1 MNTFYLVR
9 HAEGNLTLDE
19 NRPLSERGHLDAKQA
34 AEILLKYPISVIY
47 SSPYLRARQT
57 IAPLSSRLEI
67 DVQSEPDLCERKLN
81 DGQAVDFLKAVEA
94 TWEDFSFAHPGGESN
109 SAAQQRGVGV
119 LSRVDQR
126 HQEDH
131 IVISTHGNLLALTL
145 NHFEP
150 SIDFNF
156 WKSMTFPDIYKLNI
170 NADGQPVIH
179 RLWDG
184 D

>member
-9 HAEGNLTLDE
+9 HADVVWTPDE
-19 NRPLSERGHLDAKQA
+19 NRSLSECGHQDAKRA
-34 AEILLKYPISVIY
+34 AEILLKFPISVIY

-57 IAPLSSRLEI
+57 IAPLSSHLEI
-67 DVQSEPDLCERKLN
+67 DVQSEPDLRERRMSE
-81 DGQAVDFLKAVEA
+81 GQIPDFLKVIEA
-94 TWEDFSFAHPGGESN
+94 TWEDFSFAYPGGESN
-109 SAAQQRGVGV
+109 SAAQQRGVAV
-119 LSRVDQR
+119 LLRINQL
-126 HQEDH
+126 HQAEH
-131 IVISTHGNLLALTL
+131 IVISTHGNLLALML

-156 WKSMTFPDIYKLNI
+156 WKSMTFPDVYQLKIK
-170 NADGQPVIH
+170 ADGQAVIH